1 MSVIYSIIATLS
13 EEEKKDFVRNLKLR
27 NKRNDTKNIELFK
40 LLNTSNPSND
50 LDILLYGKPSKGA
63 YHALCKRLH
72 DSLIDFVATKSFEK
86 ESSEEMNALKLVLA
100 SRIFF
105 KQDNTYIGFK
115 TLAKAELIAIKYSL
129 FSILNEVYHTQILY
143 AHLNKELDL
152 HQLIGKYQA
161 NKLDIHQEDNL
172 NLFYATIQEELSGS
186 KPNISDIINRNLQI
200 FNISISKNLS
210 YQSLFKILQISNNV
224 AHITRDYF
232 AIFPFIEDACQ
243 KIETSERSSSKHL
256 FDHLQ
261 ILYYLAN
268 TYFRIK
274 NFKEAEKYL
283 IAMHTNMYLENKKF
297 YNVFY
302 PQYTVLENLLL
313 IYTGKNKEAI
323 KNLKVFNFEKYK
335 SKLVT
340 THDLKLTLI
349 VSFFL
354 NENFKEALK
363 IYQDFFHND
372 QWYINKI
379 GYIWVIQ
386 KNLIEILLLIEMDYL
401 ELVESRLK
409 GFRKKYTEHLKEHNE
424 TIVLEFLQ
432 LVRIYYY
439 KTEDIYSEAFI
450 KKIDALL
457 VKERKETDIF
467 TTSFYAWLKAK
478 IEKTEL
484 YKTNLNFLTN
494 L

>member
-1 MSVIYSIIATLS
+1 MSIIHSIIATLS
-13 EEEKKDFVRNLKLR
+13 KEDKKEFVRNIKLR
-27 NKRNDTKNIELFK
+27 NKRNDTKNIELFR
-40 LLNTSNPSND
+40 LLDNSSQLNG

-72 DSLIDFVATKSFEK
+72 DSLIDFIATKSFDK
-86 ESSEEMNALKLVLA
+86 ESSEEMSALKLVMA

-105 KQDNTYIGFK
+105 KQDQLYIAFK
-115 TLAKAELIAIKYSL
+115 TLAKAELIAVKYSL
-129 FSILNEVYHTQILY
+129 FSILNEIYHTQILH
-143 AHLNKELDL
+143 AHLNSALNL
-152 HQLIGKYQA
+152 QQIVRRYQA

-172 NLFYATIQEELSGS
+172 NLFYANIQAELNESN
-186 KPNISDIINRNLQI
+186 PEVSDIINRNLQL
-200 FNISISKNLS
+200 FNISISENLS
-210 YQSLFKILQISNNV
+210 YPSLFKILQISNHV
-224 AHITRDYF
+224 AHITRDYY

-274 NFKEAEKYL
+274 NLKEAKKYL
-283 IAMHTNMYLENKKF
+283 AAMLTNMYLENKK
-297 YNVFY
+297 YYAIFY
-302 PQYTVLENLLL
+302 PKYAVIENLVL
-313 IYTGKNKEAI
+313 IYTGKNEESI
-323 KNLKVFNFEKYK
+323 KNLQTFNFEKYK
-335 SKLVT
+335 NKQVSIL
-340 THDLKLTLI
+340 DLKLTLV
-349 VSFFL
+349 VSLFL

-363 IYQDFFHND
+363 VYQDFYHND

-386 KNLIEILLLIEMDYL
+386 KNLIEILLLIELDYL
-401 ELVESRLK
+401 ELVESRLN

-424 TIVLEFLQ
+424 TIVLEFLK
-432 LVRIYYY
+432 LITIYYY
-439 KTEDIYSEAFI
+439 KAEDIYSKAFV
-450 KKIDALL
+450 KKVDALFL
-457 VKERKETDIF
+457 KKRKETDVF
-467 TTSFYAWLKAK
+467 TISFYAWLKAK

-484 YKTNLNFLTN
+484 YKTNFNFVIN